1 MHKYKSR
8 RNSYS
13 RLDVLCVGGGGGG
26 RSAVE
31 DGGDGGD
38 SSFGN
43 YLYAGGG
50 KGGRAFGN
58 STPQR
63 ACF

>member
-1 MHKYKSR
+1 MNLKSFSR
-8 RNSYS
+8 LTYSNSNF

-38 SSFGN
+38 SHFGN

-50 KGGRAFGN
+50 KGGRAFGKSN
-58 STPQR
+58 L
-63 ACF
+63 